1 MAIIPD
7 STYSTLANIQTKVR
21 RLTRSPSASQLS
33 DDQLNNYINTFILY
47 DFPAHLRLF
56 SLRTLLTFYTQ
67 PGVDTYST
75 NTTVTTDPLYNFQNK
90 YVAVHQPV
98 FIAGVQ
104 CFYTQWRDAFYGMW
118 PQTNTVEQTLL
129 FGDNSSGPFTGY
141 VPTAVAPI
149 QPFTS
154 VPSVPYPFIL
164 QSSVNFN
171 CLDTN
176 GTSMVMVDVPISNL
190 IGNLTQANVPLVP
203 PYDTTQNPAN
213 YINYQT
219 GQYVVTF
226 PNITQTGAPIYF
238 EAILYQPGKPI
249 SMLYYDNE
257 FVLRPVPDKTY
268 TVEIE
273 VDIRPT
279 QLINSTDIP
288 QITQWWQYIAYGAA
302 KKIFEDR
309 MDLDSVQQIMPEFKQ
324 QERLVLRTTLTQQAE
339 ERTQTIYSQGKN
351 YGSMG
356 GWFGS
361 GWPY

>member
-203 PYDTTQNPAN
+203 PYDTTQNPAH
-213 YINYQT
+213 YINYQ
-219 GQYVVTF
+219 
-226 PNITQTGAPIYF
+226 
-238 EAILYQPGKPI
+238 
-249 SMLYYDNE
+249 
-257 FVLRPVPDKTY
+257 LRPVPDKTY